1 MAEVFFHLLRDGSAV
16 SSYLPGDFLP
26 HFVCPEKNFPLAG
39 NKWLFFFLNFL
50 FCCSVYESPHHRKCC
65 SLTNLVRSTINNL
78 PTNSLPSE
86 FLVNDRKNELKISL
100 NLNGRVFVV
109 DAYNHQPIRRW
120 INTNSLAMC
129 LCMSFL
135 LFKKKCQIKY
145 PWMDKWRM
153 MMKWTMHELITFIH
167 LSDETSEWIHFH
179 FRSLFDTTF
188 RKTGKNIKWPQRKM
202 SVLKNDPKI
211 F

>member
-1 MAEVFFHLLRDGSAV
+1 MAEVFFHLLRVGSAV

-26 HFVCPEKNFPLAG
+26 HFVRPEKNFPLAG
-39 NKWLFFFLNFL
+39 NKWLFFFINFL

-78 PTNSLPSE
+78 PTNS

-135 LFKKKCQIKY
+135 LFKKKHQIKY
-145 PWMDKWRM
+145 PWM
-153 MMKWTMHELITFIH
+153 EI
-167 LSDETSEWIHFH
+167 SDEWWWNEQCTNWLLSSIYLMKQASEYTSISAHCSTLPFEK
-179 FRSLFDTTF
+179 L
-188 RKTGKNIKWPQRKM
+188 G
-202 SVLKNDPKI
+202 
-211 F
+211 